1 MASLAVARYLFPEL
15 ERIKKILRGKFVYFF
30 LDYDGTL
37 TPIAETPQKAVLPKE
52 TKELLR
58 SLIALPSC
66 KVAIISGRALRDIEK
81 QVGLSNIV
89 YVGNHGFEIK
99 GPRITFESPLPRRYR
114 ATLKSIKEKLQKE
127 LSDIRGVIIEDK
139 GFSLCVHYRQVDKNK
154 IPLVKAAFS
163 GALLIHEI
171 REYVV
176 IRMGKMLLEIRPT
189 IPWDKGKVVL
199 WLLARQKFASDEKG
213 RKVLPVYIGDDFTDE
228 DAFRDINNKGITIF
242 VGRPRKTLAKYRVSN
257 TDEVV
262 RFLSEAKSAITKS

>member
-1 MASLAVARYLFPEL
+1 MSVQVAKYLFPEL
-15 ERIKKILRGKFVYFF
+15 GRIKEMLRGKFVYFF

-37 TPIAETPQKAVLPKE
+37 APIADAPQEAVLPKE

-58 SLIALPSC
+58 SLAALPIC

-81 QVGLSNIV
+81 QVGLSHIV

-114 ATLKSIKEKLQKE
+114 TILKSIKEKLQKE
-127 LSDIRGVIIEDK
+127 LSDIRGVIFEDK
-139 GFSLCVHYRQVDKNK
+139 GFSFCVHYRQVDKSK

-171 REYVV
+171 RDDVTV
-176 IRMGKMLLEIRPT
+176 RPGKMLLEVRPA
-189 IPWDKGKVVL
+189 IAWDKGKVVS
-199 WLLARQKFASDEKG
+199 WLLARQKFVSDEKG
-213 RKVLPVYIGDDFTDE
+213 RNVLPVYIGDDFTDE

-257 TDEVV
+257 TDEVA
-262 RFLSEAKSAITKS
+262 RFLGEAQNAITKS